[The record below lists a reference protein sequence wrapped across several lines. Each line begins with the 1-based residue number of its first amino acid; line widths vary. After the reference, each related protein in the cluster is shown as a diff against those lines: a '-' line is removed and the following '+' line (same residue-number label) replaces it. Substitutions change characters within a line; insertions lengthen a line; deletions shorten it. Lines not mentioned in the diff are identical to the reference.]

1 MALPIL
7 QKYIYN
13 HGTEEV
19 VKRGKKIHLTGGVQ
33 VMKIDEISTT
43 ATFRVRNDL
52 YHNYYNVSISRF
64 EDENS
69 ISVRCQCPYNMGEIC
84 RHEVA
89 ALFHLQELLLT
100 QQYSSG
106 TATYD
111 QSLTIVRMR
120 QIELKLLRL
129 FTSDANY
136 REAEDLSL
144 GMPAKIE
151 SAADECVK
159 ATFHLADGEY
169 PVSLKRNDDKTFN
182 TSCHCVETQFALCK
196 HKTALFLQL
205 VNSYG
210 SGYFDTI
217 RNWDTQKNKLLQ
229 LYGYTLNDNLEGK
242 FDFSYVDGKPILR
255 VLDGSIKK
263 INVPVY
269 GGSIGSNVNANGTP
283 ITAVA
288 EVNTKTRLGIVID
301 ANEKKYPHFSIEII
315 EGEIGDDTRV
325 FLGNVKKLDITK
337 YIQLDKYTELDK
349 SVLTNSRKILP
360 QEVSKYIAKNSSYGD
375 MWENIIDDDLTK
387 DNKKLFL
394 EYVHPKLL
402 KIFELLSF
410 ENRLFYL
417 PKNEK
422 FVTANLQAIQVAQ
435 PLLTPVFDAENTADG
450 HVINVMLQSENY
462 SFNAKEN
469 ELENTLLY
477 KYQDKIFLVSKP
489 LLALEIDDLHN
500 IPVDAPWQDILQN
513 TLLPLT
519 KKYGVQFASD
529 AIETMDGDVSALR
542 IYLQESGDYFVLKPV
557 FVYEEVEVPWNDELT
572 ISIAREDKLVII
584 NRDKTSEEEWIKQL
598 VKLHDHFKKMEAQHS
613 LYLHAQYA
621 LKANWFYTFFET
633 MKQWKVQTLGFE
645 SLKKFR
651 IKSTKPTTSIHIN
664 SGMDWFDT
672 EINVDFDGQI
682 ADINEIKKSLSVKR
696 NYVQL
701 GDGSFGLLPD
711 EWLSKYS
718 LLFKMADVSG
728 KILRVS
734 KYNFSVI
741 DELYDAID
749 DETIRAELMEK
760 KDNLLQLN
768 PENRETIP
776 TPTNLDA
783 TLRPYQE
790 SGFNWL
796 AYLDKVKWGG
806 LLADDMGLGKTIQ
819 TLTFLQHY
827 KNTNNKLVA
836 LVVCPTTL
844 LYNWQQEITKFT
856 NGLTFLVHHGSTRVA
871 KPSIVEEY
879 NVVITT
885 YGTLRS
891 DIEMLMKV
899 EFDYVILDESQAIKN
914 PTSKV
919 TKAAMLLHT
928 KNRFAL
934 SGTPM
939 QNNTF
944 DIYAQLNFLNPGM
957 LGSKEFFK
965 DNFATPIDKFQE
977 KTTKEHLRKLI
988 YPFLLRRTKEQV
1000 AKDLP
1005 DKTEITLYCEM
1016 GTAQR
1021 KIYDAYRNMY
1031 RAKILGTIDD
1041 QGIDKSQF
1049 AILQGLMKL
1058 RQICD
1063 SPAILKGEEVQLQNH
1078 SVKLDELTREIKENI
1093 SNHKA
1098 LVFSQFLG
1106 MLGLIREKLD
1116 EEGIQYEYF
1125 DGSYTSKQRQDAI
1138 KNFQENEECRIFLI
1152 SLKAGGTG
1160 LNLTAA
1166 DYVYLMDPWWNP
1178 AVEQQAIDRTHRI
1191 GQTKN
1196 IFAYRYICKDT
1207 VEEKIVEL
1215 KQKKNSLVRDII
1227 SDDEGIVKKLTK
1239 EDVEYLFS

>member
-1 MALPIL
+1 
-7 QKYIYN
+7 
-13 HGTEEV
+13 
-19 VKRGKKIHLTGGVQ
+19 
-33 VMKIDEISTT
+33 
-43 ATFRVRNDL
+43 
-52 YHNYYNVSISRF
+52 
-64 EDENS
+64 
-69 ISVRCQCPYNMGEIC
+69 
-84 RHEVA
+84 
-89 ALFHLQELLLT
+89 
-100 QQYSSG
+100 
-106 TATYD
+106 
-111 QSLTIVRMR
+111 
-120 QIELKLLRL
+120 
-129 FTSDANY
+129 
-136 REAEDLSL
+136 
-144 GMPAKIE
+144 
-151 SAADECVK
+151 
-159 ATFHLADGEY
+159 
-169 PVSLKRNDDKTFN
+169 
-182 TSCHCVETQFALCK
+182 
-196 HKTALFLQL
+196 
-205 VNSYG
+205 
-210 SGYFDTI
+210 
-217 RNWDTQKNKLLQ
+217 
-229 LYGYTLNDNLEGK
+229 
-242 FDFSYVDGKPILR
+242 
-255 VLDGSIKK
+255 
-263 INVPVY
+263 
-269 GGSIGSNVNANGTP
+269 
-283 ITAVA
+283 
-288 EVNTKTRLGIVID
+288 
-301 ANEKKYPHFSIEII
+301 
-315 EGEIGDDTRV
+315 
-325 FLGNVKKLDITK
+325 
-337 YIQLDKYTELDK
+337 
-349 SVLTNSRKILP
+349 
-360 QEVSKYIAKNSSYGD
+360 
-375 MWENIIDDDLTK
+375 
-387 DNKKLFL
+387 
-394 EYVHPKLL
+394 
-402 KIFELLSF
+402 
-410 ENRLFYL
+410 
-417 PKNEK
+417 
-422 FVTANLQAIQVAQ
+422 
-435 PLLTPVFDAENTADG
+435 
-450 HVINVMLQSENY
+450 
-462 SFNAKEN
+462 
-469 ELENTLLY
+469 
-477 KYQDKIFLVSKP
+477 
-489 LLALEIDDLHN
+489 
-500 IPVDAPWQDILQN
+500 
-513 TLLPLT
+513 
-519 KKYGVQFASD
+519 
-529 AIETMDGDVSALR
+529 
-542 IYLQESGDYFVLKPV
+542 
-557 FVYEEVEVPWNDELT
+557 
-572 ISIAREDKLVII
+572 
-584 NRDKTSEEEWIKQL
+584 
-598 VKLHDHFKKMEAQHS
+598 
-613 LYLHAQYA
+613 
-621 LKANWFYTFFET
+621 
-633 MKQWKVQTLGFE
+633 VQTLGFE
-645 SLKKFR
+645 TLKKFK
-651 IKSTKPTTSIHIN
+651 IKSTKPTTSIHIS

-672 EINVDFDGQI
+672 EVQVDFDGQI

-696 NYVQL
+696 NYVAL
-701 GDGSFGLLPD
+701 GDGSFGLLPE

-728 KILRVS
+728 KTLRVS

-749 DETIRAELMEK
+749 DETIRKELMEK

-768 PENRETIP
+768 PENREPIA
-776 TPTNLDA
+776 TPDNLDA
-783 TLRPYQE
+783 ILRPYQE

-827 KNTNNKLVA
+827 QNTNGTLNA

-844 LYNWQQEITKFT
+844 LYNWQNEINKFT
-856 NGLTFLVHHGSTRVA
+856 NGLTFMIHHGSSRAA
-871 KPSIVEEY
+871 KQSVLEEF
-879 NVVITT
+879 NIVITT

-891 DIEMLMKV
+891 DIELLMKV
-899 EFDYVILDESQAIKN
+899 QFDYAILDESQAIKN

-919 TKAAMLLHT
+919 TKAAMLLNT
-928 KNRFAL
+928 KNKFAL

-957 LGSKEFFK
+957 LGNKEFFK

-1016 GTAQR
+1016 EAPQR
-1021 KIYDAYRNMY
+1021 KIYDAYRNLY

-1041 QGIDKSQF
+1041 QGIEKSQF

-1078 SVKLDELTREIKENI
+1078 SVKLTELTREIKENI

-1125 DGSYTSKQRQDAI
+1125 DGSYTSKQREAAI
-1138 KNFQENEECRIFLI
+1138 ENFQENEECRIFLI

-1227 SDDEGIVKKLTK
+1227 ADDDGFVKNLTK

>member
-19 VKRGKKIHLTGGVQ
+19 IKRGKKIHLTGGVQ
-33 VMKIDEISTT
+33 VMKIDDISTT
-43 ATFRVRNDL
+43 ASFRVRNDL
-52 YHNYYNVSISRF
+52 YHNYYSVTISRF
-64 EDENS
+64 EDENA
-69 ISVRCQCPYNMGEIC
+69 INVRCQCPYNMGEIC

-89 ALFHLQELLLT
+89 ALFHLNDLMMT
-100 QQYSSG
+100 KQYSSG
-106 TATYD
+106 NATYD
-111 QSLTIVRMR
+111 QSLTIIRMR
-120 QIELKLLRL
+120 QVELKLLRL

-144 GMPAKIE
+144 GKPATIE
-151 SAADECVK
+151 SAADERVQ
-159 ATFHLADGEY
+159 ATFYLEDGAY
-169 PVSLKRNDDKTFN
+169 NVSLKRNDDKTYN
-182 TSCHCVETQFALCK
+182 TSCTCVETQYALCK
-196 HKTALFLQL
+196 HKTALFLQII
-205 VNSYG
+205 NSYG

-217 RNWDTQKNKLLQ
+217 RNWNAQKNKLLQ
-229 LYGYTLNDNLEGK
+229 LYGFSLNDNLEGK
-242 FDFSYVDGKPILR
+242 FEFTYVDEKPILR
-255 VLDGSIKK
+255 VLDASIKK
-263 INVPVY
+263 VAVPQYVP
-269 GGSIGSNVNANGTP
+269 IAAAQTP
-283 ITAVA
+283 VV
-288 EVNTKTRLGIVID
+288 EVNTKTRIGIVVD
-301 ANEKKYPHFSIEII
+301 ANEKKYPHFTIEII
-315 EGEIGDDTRV
+315 EGEIGDDTRI
-325 FLGNVKKLDITK
+325 FIGNVRKLDITK
-337 YIQLDKYTELDK
+337 YVALDKYTELDK
-349 SVLTNSRKILP
+349 SVIANARKILP
-360 QEVSKYIAKNSSYGD
+360 AEINKYIAKNSSYGD
-375 MWENIIDDDLTK
+375 MWENIIDDDITK

-394 EYVHPKLL
+394 EYVHPKLM
-402 KIFELLSF
+402 KIMELLAY
-410 ENRLFYL
+410 ENRMFYL
-417 PKNEK
+417 PKGER
-422 FVTANLQAIQVAQ
+422 FVTSALQPITMHQQ
-435 PLLTPVFDAENTADG
+435 LLIPAFDADNTADG
-450 HVINVMLQSENY
+450 HQIKVTLHAGDVR
-462 SFNAKEN
+462 FDAKDN
-469 ELENTLLY
+469 MLENTLLY
-477 KYQDKIFLVSKP
+477 LQNNQLYSVLKP
-489 LLALEIDDLHN
+489 LMALEIDELHHL
-500 IPVDAPWQDILQN
+500 PAQMPWQDVLQN
-513 TLLPLT
+513 YLLPLT
-519 KKYGVQFASD
+519 KKYGVQFSTD
-529 AIETMDGDVSALR
+529 AIEHVEGDVSSLR
-542 IYLQESGDYFVLKPV
+542 ILLSESNDYFVLKPL
-557 FVYEEVEVPWNDELT
+557 FVYNNIEVPWNDELT
-572 ISIAREDKLVII
+572 ISMAKDDKLLII
-584 NRDKTSEEEWIKQL
+584 NRDKISEEEWIKQL
-598 VKLHDHFKKMEAQHS
+598 MKLHENFKKMDAHQS

-621 LKANWFYTFFET
+621 LKGNWFYQFFET

-645 SLKKFR
+645 SLKKFK
-651 IKSTKPTTSIHIN
+651 IKSTKPTTSINIS

-672 EINVDFDGQI
+672 EVQVDFDGQV
-682 ADINEIKKSLSVKR
+682 ADINEIKKSLSIKR
-696 NYVQL
+696 NYVAL
-701 GDGSFGLLPD
+701 GDGSFGLLPE

-718 LLFKMADVSG
+718 LLFKMADVNG
-728 KILRVS
+728 KTLRVS

-741 DELYDAID
+741 DELYEAVD
-749 DETIRAELMEK
+749 DESIRKELMEK
-760 KDNLLQLN
+760 KENLLQLN
-768 PENRETIP
+768 PESRDPIP
-776 TPTNLDA
+776 VPVGLDA

-827 KNTNNKLVA
+827 QNQNGTLFA

-844 LYNWQQEITKFT
+844 LYNWQNEIKKFT
-856 NGLTFLVHHGSTRVA
+856 NGLTYMIHHGNTRA
-871 KPSIVEEY
+871 SKPQMLQEFNII
-879 NVVITT
+879 ITT

-891 DIEMLMKV
+891 DIEMLLKV
-899 EFDYVILDESQAIKN
+899 TFDYVILDESQAIKN

-928 KNRFAL
+928 KNKIAL

-957 LGSKEFFK
+957 LGNKEFFK

-1016 GTAQR
+1016 EAPQR

-1041 QGIDKSQF
+1041 QGIEKSQF

-1063 SPAILKGEEVQLQNH
+1063 SPAILKGEEVQLPNH
-1078 SVKLDELTREIKENI
+1078 SVKLDELIRELKENI
-1093 SNHKA
+1093 GNHKV
-1098 LVFSQFLG
+1098 LIFSQFLG
-1106 MLGLIREKLD
+1106 MLGLIRDKMNEND
-1116 EEGIQYEYF
+1116 ISYEYF
-1125 DGSYTSKQRQDAI
+1125 DGSYTSKQREAAVT
-1138 KNFQENEECRIFLI
+1138 NFQENDDCRAFLI

-1166 DYVYLMDPWWNP
+1166 DYVYIIDPWWNP

-1215 KQKKNSLVRDII
+1215 KSKKNSLVRDII
-1227 SDDEGIVKKLTK
+1227 ADDDGFVKKLTK
-1239 EDVEYLFS
+1239 ADVEYLFS

>member
-1 MALPIL
+1 MALPLL

-33 VMKIDEISTT
+33 LIKIDEISST
-43 ATFRVRNDL
+43 ASFRVRNDL
-52 YHNYYNVSISRF
+52 YHNYYGVTISRF

-89 ALFHLQELLLT
+89 ALFHLGDLMNT
-100 QQYSSG
+100 KQYSSG
-106 TATYD
+106 NATYD
-111 QSLTIVRMR
+111 QSLTIIRMR

-144 GMPAKIE
+144 GKPAKIE
-151 SAADECVK
+151 IAADERVQ
-159 ATFHLADGEY
+159 ATFYLEDGEY
-169 PVSLKRNDDKTFN
+169 HVSLKRNDDKTFN
-182 TSCHCVETQFALCK
+182 TSCTCVETQYALCK

-217 RNWDTQKNKLLQ
+217 RNWDSQKNKLLQ
-229 LYGYTLNDNLEGK
+229 QYGYTLNDNLEGK
-242 FDFSYVDGKPILR
+242 FDFNYIDDKPILR
-255 VLDGSIKK
+255 VLDASIKK
-263 INVPVY
+263 INTQPIIPIATATPV
-269 GGSIGSNVNANGTP
+269 I
-283 ITAVA
+283 
-288 EVNTKTRLGIVID
+288 EVNSKTRLGVVIN
-301 ANEKKYPHFSIEII
+301 ANEPKYPHFSVDII
-315 EGEIGDDTRV
+315 EGEIGDDTRI
-325 FLGNVKKLDITK
+325 FIGNVRKLDITK
-337 YIQLDKYTELDK
+337 YIQLDKYPELDRTVM
-349 SVLTNSRKILP
+349 SNARKILP
-360 QEVSKYIAKNSSYGD
+360 QEVTKYIAKNSSYGD
-375 MWENIIDDDLTK
+375 MWENIIDDDLTR

-394 EYVHPKLL
+394 EYVHPKLY
-402 KIFELLSF
+402 KIFELLAF

-417 PKNEK
+417 PQGEK
-422 FVTANLQAIQVAQ
+422 FVTASLQAIQLN
-435 PLLTPVFDAENTADG
+435 PNLLIPSFDAENTEDG
-450 HVINVMLQSENY
+450 HRIKVNVFALDVMFDSKDNPLQNSI
-462 SFNAKEN
+462 
-469 ELENTLLY
+469 L
-477 KYQDKIFLVSKP
+477 FLQNQQLHLIQKP
-489 LLALEIDDLHN
+489 LMALEIDELHHL
-500 IPVDAPWQDILQN
+500 PTDMPWNTVLQN
-513 TLLPLT
+513 YLLPLT
-519 KKYGVQFASD
+519 KKYGVQFSTD
-529 AIETMDGDVSALR
+529 AIETIDGDVSAMR
-542 IYLQESGDYFVLKPV
+542 ILLSEANDYFVIKPL
-557 FVYEEVEVPWNDELT
+557 FVYNDVEVPWNDELT
-572 ISIAREDKLVII
+572 ISIAKDDKLIII

-598 VKLHDHFKKMEAQHS
+598 LKLHENFKKMEAHSS

-621 LKANWFYTFFET
+621 LKGNWFYQFFET

-645 SLKKFR
+645 TLKKFK
-651 IKSTKPTTSIHIN
+651 IKSTKPTTSIHIS

-672 EINVDFDGQI
+672 EVQVDFDGQI

-696 NYVQL
+696 NYVAL
-701 GDGSFGLLPD
+701 GDGSFGLLPE

-728 KILRVS
+728 KTLRVS

-749 DETIRAELMEK
+749 DETIRKELMEK

-768 PENRETIP
+768 PENREPIA
-776 TPTNLDA
+776 TPDNLDA
-783 TLRPYQE
+783 ILRPYQE

-827 KNTNNKLVA
+827 QNTNGTLNA

-844 LYNWQQEITKFT
+844 LYNWQNEINKFT
-856 NGLTFLVHHGSTRVA
+856 NGLTFMIHHGSSRAA
-871 KPSIVEEY
+871 KQSVLEEF
-879 NVVITT
+879 NIVITT

-891 DIEMLMKV
+891 DIELLMKV
-899 EFDYVILDESQAIKN
+899 QFDYAILDESQAIKN

-919 TKAAMLLHT
+919 TKAAMLLNT
-928 KNRFAL
+928 KNKFAL

-957 LGSKEFFK
+957 LGNKEFFK

-1005 DKTEITLYCEM
+1005 DKTEITLYCQME
-1016 GTAQR
+1016 APQR
-1021 KIYDAYRNMY
+1021 KIYDAYRNLY

-1041 QGIDKSQF
+1041 QGIEKSQF

-1078 SVKLDELTREIKENI
+1078 SVKLTELTREIKENI

-1125 DGSYTSKQRQDAI
+1125 DGSYTSKQREAAI

-1227 SDDEGIVKKLTK
+1227 ADDDGFVKNLTK